1 MSSPLHVLENEFWR
15 VGFLPQTGMS
25 TAFAQIKV
33 NGCWV
38 DFMRPTPESDY
49 DAPSKCSSFVTI
61 PWSNRIKDAVFR
73 FRGRSYMITS
83 NCVDGTAIHGVARD
97 YPWYVED
104 VDSRSLHATF
114 TWTEAGA
121 KRFPF
126 PFTAQIKIRLDGRRF
141 TTWTSVQNDGD
152 VSMPAGFGHHPYFK
166 RALTSSSDTVLLKI
180 PCEGYFELEQKMPS
194 SSPVAIEP
202 RVDFR
207 TLRPPGMQAI
217 DDCLT
222 ERDFT
227 EPIRFH
233 YKESK
238 TSVLLLADDTFKNVV
253 LYVPEGEPF
262 FAVEP
267 VTNANDGF
275 NLFERGIAGS
285 GVFALGPGEQRG
297 GVFTLVQEQ
306 EPR

>member
-1 MSSPLHVLENEFWR
+1 MSSQVHVLENEFWR

-33 NGCWV
+33 GDRWV

-49 DAPSKCSSFVTI
+49 GAASKCASFVTI
-61 PWSNRIKDAVFR
+61 PWSNRIKGAAFR
-73 FRGRSYMITS
+73 FRGRSYVLSS

-97 YPWYVED
+97 YPWYVEHA
-104 VDSRSLHATF
+104 DSGSLQASF
-114 TWTEAGA
+114 TWREAGA
-121 KRFPF
+121 QRFPF
-126 PFTAQIKIRLDGRRF
+126 PFTAQLMMRLDGRRF

-152 VSMPAGFGHHPYFK
+152 VSMPAGFGHHPYFR
-166 RALTSSSDTVLLKI
+166 RALTSPSDTVLLKI
-180 PCEGYFELEQKMPS
+180 PCEGFFELEQKLPS
-194 SSPVAIEP
+194 SSPIAVEP

-207 TLRPPGMQAI
+207 TLRPPGGQSI

-222 ERDFT
+222 GRDFT
-227 EPIRFH
+227 APIQFH
-233 YKESK
+233 YQESE
-238 TSVLLLADDTFKNVV
+238 TAVLLLADDIFKNVV
-253 LYVPEGEPF
+253 LYVPQGEPF

-275 NLFERGIAGS
+275 NLFENGIEGS

-297 GVFTLVQEQ
+297 GVFTLVQE
-306 EPR
+306 RT